1 MFYKWTEGNEPL
13 LAVAVHNGHE
23 LRHEVDQI
31 IALEK
36 EIRFRE
42 EDPYTGMLTTVT
54 QNQLVVYRSRFEV
67 DLNRPRENAVY
78 ILPKDSWDL
87 KVWKGS
93 ISDEIITRSLKS
105 YDRFY
110 AHIHKICTCLE
121 KTFGRFV
128 VLDLHSYNHRR
139 QGPEAPPADPEQ
151 NPDVNIGTGTMNR
164 DKWANLVDRFTHDL
178 RSFDYLGRSL
188 DVRENVKFK
197 GGQLVRYIHASF
209 PNSGCALAVEFKKF
223 FMDEWTG
230 RVDDRQLRAM
240 REALLSTLPGI
251 VEELN
256 RTGSKD

>member
-1 MFYKWTEGNEPL
+1 MFYKWTEGHEPL

-23 LRHEVDQI
+23 LRQEVDQI
-31 IALEK
+31 IALED
-36 EIRFRE
+36 ESRLRE
-42 EDPYTGMLTTVT
+42 EDPYTGMLTTVA

-67 DLNRPRENAVY
+67 DLNRPREKAIY
-78 ILPKDSWDL
+78 ISSEDAWDL
-87 KVWKGS
+87 KVWKEP
-93 ISDEIITRSLKS
+93 ISDEIITRSLKE

-110 AHIHKICTCLE
+110 ARLHKICSRLE
-121 KTFGRFV
+121 KTFGRFA

-139 QGPEAPPADPEQ
+139 QGPEVPPEDQEQ
-151 NPDVNIGTGTMNR
+151 NPDVNIGTGTLNR
-164 DKWANLVDRFTHDL
+164 DQWTNLVDRFTLDL
-178 RSFDYLGRSL
+178 RAFNYLGRSL

-197 GGQLVRYIHASF
+197 GGHLVRYIHDSF

-230 RVDDRQLRAM
+230 KVDDRQLRTL

-251 VEELN
+251 VEELS